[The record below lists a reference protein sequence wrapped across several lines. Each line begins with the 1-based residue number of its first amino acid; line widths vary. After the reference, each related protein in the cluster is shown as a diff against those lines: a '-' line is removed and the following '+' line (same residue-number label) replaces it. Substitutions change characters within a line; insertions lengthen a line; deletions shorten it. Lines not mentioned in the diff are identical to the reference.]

1 MSKMDITT
9 NPAGTRGFS
18 FLEFVSTTP
27 QKMRD
32 LFSLLGFTLV
42 GQHKTKTIELWQQN
56 DIFFLLNNESQG
68 FAKAFKETHQSGAC
82 GMGFVVENVEH
93 ALAHCIKKGAKLK
106 TQNTDDWHGQSIE
119 VIHGIADTKLYL
131 TDYSSIIDSG
141 LFEMI
146 PDAKAQ
152 MQDNECGLL
161 YIDHLTHNVF
171 RGNMDK
177 WADYYIDLF
186 NFRQIRYFDIEGKLT
201 GLLSRAMT
209 SPCLKIKIPIN
220 ESADDHSQIEEFLRE
235 FNGEGIQH
243 IALESQDIFATV
255 EKLKDSGVEFMHTPD
270 SYYTKT
276 HERLPYH
283 PESVE
288 RMHKNRILIDGAP
301 TKDGGYLLQIFTNT
315 VIGPV
320 FFEII
325 QRKGD
330 DGFGEGN
337 FQALFDS
344 IELDQ
349 IERGVLSTQEHK

>member
-1 MSKMDITT
+1 MSKMDIAT
-9 NPAGTRGFS
+9 NPARTRGFG
-18 FLEFVSTTP
+18 FLEFVSVSP
-27 QKMRD
+27 QKIRN
-32 LFSLLGFTLV
+32 LFKLLGFTLV
-42 GQHKTKTIELWQQN
+42 GHHKTKAIELWQQN

-68 FAKAFKETHQSGAC
+68 FAKDFKKLHQSGAC
-82 GMGFVVENVEH
+82 GMGFMVENVEH
-93 ALAHCIKKGAKLK
+93 ALAHCIKKGATLK
-106 TQNTDDWHGQSIE
+106 AQNVDDWHGQSIE

-131 TDYSSIIDSG
+131 MDYDAIIDSG
-141 LFEMI
+141 LFEMV
-146 PDAKAQ
+146 PNAKRQ
-152 MQDNECGLL
+152 MQHNECGLL

-177 WADYYIDLF
+177 WANYYIDLF

-201 GLLSRAMT
+201 GLFSRAMT

-255 EKLKDSGVEFMHTPD
+255 EKLRDSGVEFMHTPD
-270 SYYTKT
+270 TYYTKT
-276 HERLPYH
+276 QERLPYH

-288 RMHKNRILIDGAP
+288 RMQKNRILIDGAP

-325 QRKGD
+325 QRKGN

-349 IERGVLSTQEHK
+349 IERGILSAQEHK